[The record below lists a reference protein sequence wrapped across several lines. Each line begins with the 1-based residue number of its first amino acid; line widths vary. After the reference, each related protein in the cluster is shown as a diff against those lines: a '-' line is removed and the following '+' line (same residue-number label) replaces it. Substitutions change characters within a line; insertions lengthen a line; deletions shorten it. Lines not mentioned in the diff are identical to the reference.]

1 MKEHIEEVRKAIEG
15 RKEEARK
22 YERNNWQRLKE
33 GGNIKLKSTQK

>member
-22 YERNNWQRLKE
+22 YERNN
-33 GGNIKLKSTQK
+33 